1 MNDAYRPDWY
11 YDDLRQVGTDFEN
24 AETVAAYDRNQ
35 GTNDA
40 EDEALLDGPPADL
53 VTTKYALHHL
63 PDFRKAAALVRINRM
78 LRPVGRLFLRDV
90 VFSFEARGLSMETS
104 FSRRAEKPTFAEGLT
119 LSLSKGEAAT
129 LSTGRSPYALPSRM
143 TSFTLPASCFRLK
156 GLGRKWMSAFSSS
169 LRRKESSA

>member
-1 MNDAYRPDWY
+1 
-11 YDDLRQVGTDFEN
+11 
-24 AETVAAYDRNQ
+24 
-35 GTNDA
+35 
-40 EDEALLDGPPADL
+40 
-53 VTTKYALHHL
+53 
-63 PDFRKAAALVRINRM
+63 M

-104 FSRRAEKPTFAEGLT
+104 FSRPEKPTFAEGLT

-129 LSTGRSPYALPSRM
+129 RSTGRSPHALPSRI
-143 TSFTLPASCFRLK
+143 TSFTFPASCLRLK

>member
-53 VTTKYALHHL
+53 VTTKYACTTC
-63 PDFRKAAALVRINRM
+63 RISGRR
-78 LRPVGRLFLRDV
+78 RP
-90 VFSFEARGLSMETS
+90 SSA
-104 FSRRAEKPTFAEGLT
+104 
-119 LSLSKGEAAT
+119 
-129 LSTGRSPYALPSRM
+129 STG
-143 TSFTLPASCFRLK
+143 C
-156 GLGRKWMSAFSSS
+156 
-169 LRRKESSA
+169 